1 MQTLTRAHNELFRRS
16 PDERFGSLV
25 ELWQHC
31 HDEKE
36 RSVEHWPPTSGTGP
50 PHDLKP
56 HPDQGRLDL
65 RLNGSASYRM
75 TDWSFSQLCKL
86 AGVSKDTV
94 NRLAPETAGRVFDET
109 LSPGSKPLQVY
120 AAEDYVR
127 SIHAGSYTWLF
138 SYFPIERDL
147 HLVL

>member
-1 MQTLTRAHNELFRRS
+1 LFRRL
-16 PDERFGSLV
+16 PDERFESLV

-36 RSVEHWPPTSGTGP
+36 RSVEHWPQPQ
-50 PHDLKP
+50 DLKP
-56 HPDQGRLDL
+56 QPDQGRLDL
-65 RLNGSASYRM
+65 RLGGGTSFRM

-120 AAEDYVR
+120 AAEDVVR
-127 SIHAGSYTWLF
+127 SIHGASYTRLF
-138 SYFPIERDL
+138 NVDL
-147 HLVL
+147 LTMVREFATDFVPPQNMNAG

>member
-1 MQTLTRAHNELFRRS
+1 MQTLTRAHDELFRRS

-25 ELWQHC
+25 DLWQHC

-36 RSVEHWPPTSGTGP
+36 RSVEHWPQPQ
-50 PHDLKP
+50 DLKP
-56 HPDQGRLDL
+56 HPDKGRLDL

-94 NRLAPETAGRVFDET
+94 NRLSRT
-109 LSPGSKPLQVY
+109 LLG
-120 AAEDYVR
+120 
-127 SIHAGSYTWLF
+127 
-138 SYFPIERDL
+138 
-147 HLVL
+147 

>member
-1 MQTLTRAHNELFRRS
+1 M
-16 PDERFGSLV
+16 
-25 ELWQHC
+25 
-31 HDEKE
+31 
-36 RSVEHWPPTSGTGP
+36 EHWPQPQ
-50 PHDLKP
+50 DLKP

-65 RLNGSASYRM
+65 RLGGGTSFRM

-120 AAEDYVR
+120 AAEDVVR
-127 SIHAGSYTWLF
+127 SIHGASYTRLF
-138 SYFPIERDL
+138 NVDL
-147 HLVL
+147 LTMVREFATDFIPPQKAGDSGGESEGGTGLYCGESRRAGILLPHRPDRLG

>member
-1 MQTLTRAHNELFRRS
+1 MQTLTRAHDELFRRS

-36 RSVEHWPPTSGTGP
+36 RSVEHWPQPQ
-50 PHDLKP
+50 DLKP
-56 HPDQGRLDL
+56 HPDQVRLDL
-65 RLNGSASYRM
+65 RLNGGTSFRM

-120 AAEDYVR
+120 AAEDVVR
-127 SIHAGSYTWLF
+127 
-138 SYFPIERDL
+138 
-147 HLVL
+147 